1 MNIRIKDII
10 LCIVYF
16 LAIFVMA
23 LCFGNSLLW
32 GLAAAGFC
40 VVLFAVT
47 FILLELTQGD
57 VGWFPYTFCLIVPTL
72 LALSLLPSHADQLGF
87 LTGPI
92 ISIGW
97 PVAYLIRYMRKHGR

>member
-57 VGWFPYTFCLIVPTL
+57 VGWFPYTFCLIVPAL
-72 LALSLLPSHADQLGF
+72 LALTPRRASCFLLLHTPVFRVYILINKLQ
-87 LTGPI
+87 PI
-92 ISIGW
+92 VSY
-97 PVAYLIRYMRKHGR
+97 VH